1 MSRSPHASDTHAVL
15 FSTPLPKGCRVHL
28 GEGLFYEAGG
38 DTELT
43 VTTPKNEHFPLLEW
57 LRAHAPASDAPVSD
71 TASSERE
78 GASGGHGEGG

>member
-1 MSRSPHASDTHAVL
+1 MSRSPHASDTHTVL
-15 FSTPLPKGCRVHL
+15 LSTSLPKGCRVHL
-28 GEGLFYEAGG
+28 GEGLFYEAGE

-43 VTTPKNEHFPLLEW
+43 VTAPKDEHFPLLEW
-57 LRAHAPASDAPVSD
+57 LRAHAPASSD

>member
-1 MSRSPHASDTHAVL
+1 MSRSPHASDTHTVL

-28 GEGLFYEAGG
+28 GEGLFYEAGE

-57 LRAHAPASDAPVSD
+57 LRARAPASDTAPSD
-71 TASSERE
+71 TAPSDK
-78 GASGGHGEGG
+78 GASGGNGEGG